1 VRHTRLWSCA
11 HVHVPWIRAE
21 GAYREMLLQSFS
33 PKLVATPLRLAGE
46 RGSHRSESEWGPS
59 ECENT
64 TPQPVD
70 RFGSEGS
77 AKFGIS

>member
-1 VRHTRLWSCA
+1 MRHTRLWSCA

-46 RGSHRSESEWGPS
+46 RGSHRSESES
-59 ECENT
+59 ETT